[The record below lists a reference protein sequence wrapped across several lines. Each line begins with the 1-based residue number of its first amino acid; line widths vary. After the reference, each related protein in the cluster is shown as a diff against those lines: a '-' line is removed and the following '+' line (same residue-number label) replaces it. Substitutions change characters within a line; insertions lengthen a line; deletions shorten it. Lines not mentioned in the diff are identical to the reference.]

1 MGVQRAAETLFQ
13 SFRYSRKDLA
23 MRHAPV
29 VTLMS
34 AIFLAGCQTPDGSL
48 DWRRMGNVAGTT
60 VMAGGGLLLGG
71 PAGAAAGFSIGSSL
85 FDSTGR
91 QVPATRTVNA
101 RQSYSS
107 AAQRFAKTQSSA
119 WASSAAM
126 ASPKPQEPDTPKPA
140 PTLPAAT
147 SSGAREVETIGI

>member
-1 MGVQRAAETLFQ
+1 
-13 SFRYSRKDLA
+13 

-29 VTLMS
+29 VTFMS
-34 AIFLAGCQTPDGSL
+34 AIFLVGCHAPDGSL

-71 PAGAAAGFSIGSSL
+71 PAGAAVGFGIGSSL

-91 QVPATRTVNA
+91 QVPATRTVNG

-107 AAQRFAKTQSSA
+107 VAQRSAKTQSPA
-119 WASSAAM
+119 AASSAAT
-126 ASPKPQEPDTPKPA
+126 ASTTKPQETDTPKPA
-140 PTLPAAT
+140 PTLPTAT
-147 SSGAREVETIGI
+147 SPGPKEAETIGI